1 MRLGGKRRKIKAEI
15 PTASMADIAFLLIVF
30 FMLTSVFATEKG
42 LQIILPEKGEVVK
55 IKKGN
60 IAQVYVNAKGQVR
73 IEGEDISLENI
84 NEKVESMLA
93 VNDSLV
99 FSLKADSRCK
109 YEIIIKVFDQ
119 LKLGT
124 AERIAFAPPEKR
136 EGS

>member
-1 MRLGGKRRKIKAEI
+1 MRLGGKRRKMKAEI

-30 FMLTSVFATEKG
+30 FMLTSVFAIEKG
-42 LQIILPEKGEVVK
+42 LQIVLPEKGEVVK

-73 IEGEDISLENI
+73 IKGEDVSLENI
-84 NEKVESMLA
+84 KDKVGSMLA
-93 VNDSLV
+93 ENDSLV

-109 YEIIIKVFDQ
+109 YETIIKVFDQ

-136 EGS
+136 EVP